1 MKAPRAKQPPEP
13 ESVAVA
19 NIVRR
24 FAAVRGYGPTIPEIG
39 REMGVPWHRA
49 LRAVKH
55 AEQVGT
61 IERRARCP
69 RAIRAVDAPGR
80 RRT

>member
-1 MKAPRAKQPPEP
+1 MTATRAKQSPEP
-13 ESVAVA
+13 EAVA
-19 NIVRR
+19 DIVRR

-39 REMGVPWHRA
+39 RELGVSWHRA

-55 AEQVGT
+55 AAEAGT

-69 RAIRAVDAPGR
+69 RAIRAVDPGGR
-80 RRT
+80 R

>member
-1 MKAPRAKQPPEP
+1 MTATRAKQSPEP
-13 ESVAVA
+13 EAVAVA
-19 NIVRR
+19 DIVRR

-39 REMGVPWHRA
+39 RELGVSWHRA

-55 AEQVGT
+55 AAEAGT

-69 RAIRAVDAPGR
+69 RAIRAVDLGGR
-80 RRT
+80 R